1 MNEEVLQEDEID
13 LVALLKKLWQARRFI
28 LVFSFGVALLGVAVA
43 LLSPISYKAEV
54 TFVPQTGETK
64 APGGVS
70 GLAALA
76 GINLNA
82 DMGSEIPANL
92 YPTLVGSEH
101 YKLELLK
108 TQLTSQ
114 DFQKTLSF
122 KDYLLEQNSGGIG
135 AWIGGLFSGE
145 KEAEEKILSTSSEIL
160 SLDEK
165 TYGLMLA
172 LEDIISINV
181 NEKEGFVSLSVHKIP
196 EAFVVAQIA
205 QNAMELLQKMIIDYK
220 VQNAQKDLTFIEKQY
235 TEKQV
240 EFLKVQEEL
249 ARFDDQNKNIATA
262 LFQSKRQKIQTRYD
276 LAFSV
281 YKELAQQR
289 EQALLQVSK
298 DTPIFSILRPVSVPN
313 EKDAP
318 KRSLIVIIF
327 GFLGGVLSCGW
338 VLVKEPLKSIQN
350 EIQN

>member
-1 MNEEVLQEDEID
+1 MTKEVAEDEID
-13 LVALLKKLWQARRFI
+13 LVELLKKLWKARRFI
-28 LVFSFGVALLGVAVA
+28 LVFSFALSLVGVAVA
-43 LLSPISYKAEV
+43 LISPISYKAEV
-54 TFVPQTGETK
+54 TFVPQTGDAK

-70 GLAALA
+70 SLAALA

-101 YKLELLK
+101 YKLELLNTK
-108 TQLTSQ
+108 VESQ
-114 DFQKTLSF
+114 KLQKTVTF
-122 KDYLLEQNSGGIG
+122 EEYLLEMKR
-135 AWIGGLFSGE
+135 GGLFDFLKRE
-145 KEAEEKILSTSSEIL
+145 KTQKSNIKAPKDIL

-165 TYGLMLA
+165 TYGLMLI
-172 LEDIISINV
+172 LGDIVSINV

-196 EAFVVAQIA
+196 EASVVAQVTKS
-205 QNAMELLQKMIIDYK
+205 AMELLQEMIIDYK
-220 VQNAQKDLTFIEKQY
+220 VQNARKDLNFIESQY
-235 TEKQV
+235 KEK
-240 EFLKVQEEL
+240 EYTFLKVQEEL
-249 ARFDDQNKNIATA
+249 ALFDDSNKNIATA

-276 LAFSV
+276 LAFAV

-313 EKDAP
+313 KRDAP

-338 VLVKEPLKSIQN
+338 VLIKEPLKSIQN
-350 EIQN
+350 EIRD

>member
-1 MNEEVLQEDEID
+1 MTNEMATDEID
-13 LVALLKKLWQARRFI
+13 LVELLKKLWKARKFI
-28 LVFSFGVALLGVAVA
+28 LVFSFGIALLGVVVA
-43 LLSPISYKAEV
+43 LTSPISYKAEV
-54 TFVPQTGETK
+54 TFVPQTGDAK

-108 TQLTSQ
+108 TTVNSQ
-114 DFQKTLSF
+114 EYQKSFTL
-122 KDYLLEQNSGGIG
+122 KDYLLERNK
-135 AWIGGLFSGE
+135 GGLLSFLKSE
-145 KEAEEKILSTSSEIL
+145 NQEEIKVDSPKGILA
-160 SLDEK
+160 LDEE
-165 TYGLMLA
+165 TYKLMLA
-172 LEDIISINV
+172 LDDIVSINV
-181 NEKEGFVSLSVHKIP
+181 NDKEGFVSLSVQKIP
-196 EAFVVAQIA
+196 EAGVVAQIT
-205 QNAMELLQKMIIDYK
+205 QSAMELLQQMIIDYK
-220 VQNAQKDLTFIEKQY
+220 VQNARKDLNFIEGQY
-235 TEKQV
+235 QEK
-240 EFLKVQEEL
+240 EADFLQVQEEL
-249 ARFDDQNKNIATA
+249 ALFDDRNKNIATA

-313 EKDAP
+313 KRDAP

-327 GFLGGVLSCGW
+327 GFLGGILSCGW
-338 VLVKEPLKSIQN
+338 VLVKEPLQSIQK